1 MEKAKLVFAAAN
13 LVAATAFGYVSERCS
28 PKSVVRGAPICPALV
43 STNAAGHVLVDFGRH
58 AFGWLEADVAV
69 TGKYTVIWGELVDA
83 GGSVVT
89 NRRFTVDEGTVRC
102 ACTKGEFIRTG
113 IQRIP
118 YVNAN
123 DSVYFGKD
131 EPDGAPV
138 GDFGTIM
145 PFRWVEI
152 VETPTPDI
160 CRSIRQIPVW
170 YPYDMDEESFVSSS
184 LALNKVHDFCKY
196 SILATSFL
204 GRFVDGDRERLT
216 YEADSLIAQ
225 LGSYAMSS
233 DYGLPRRT
241 LDWVSDH
248 STWPTEW
255 KQYFVRMC
263 WLDWMYTGDTSR
275 ISRYYDL
282 MKNHRMWSDCTRESD
297 GLLVTDYKKTGD
309 INRPRDIVDWA
320 MCYRDGFVFTNV
332 NAIVNALR
340 YSNLRDMADM
350 AGAIGRETDAEWFA
364 EEAERVRHAYLKTF
378 VDMKTGLIRD
388 GEGVDHFTVQAN
400 AVAITTGVL
409 PKEYHKRVA
418 DYVCR
423 KGMSCSTYMAQH
435 VLEALCMAG
444 RVDEAL
450 ALMTSSDERGW
461 LAMMSKGATIT
472 MEFWDLTLKEK
483 WRVPDMNHAWSTAP
497 LNVIVRCILGVMPL
511 EPGFEKIS
519 VKPRLGSLS
528 LVNARIP
535 TASGTVSLRI
545 GNTGSMYYVELDS
558 PAPVRF
564 EAFNS
569 VRELSAGH
577 HQFNISALRHYRTTP
592 TPQHKERACRR
603 SLAPRL

>member
-1 MEKAKLVFAAAN
+1 MNKAKLVFAAAS
-13 LVAATAFGYVSERCS
+13 LATAIAFGFEGERCS
-28 PKSVVRGAPICPALV
+28 PKPVVRGEPAYPV
-43 STNAAGHVLVDFGRH
+43 SVTTNAAGHVLLDFGRH
-58 AFGWLEADVAV
+58 AFGWLEVDASV
-69 TGKYTVIWGELVDA
+69 TGKYAVIWGELVDA
-83 GGSVVT
+83 GGFVVT
-89 NRRFTVDEGTVRC
+89 NRRFTVDEGTIRC
-102 ACTKGEFIRTG
+102 ACTKGEFVRTG

-123 DSVYFGKD
+123 DSVYFGKN

-138 GDFGTIM
+138 GDFGTVM

-160 CRSIRQIPVW
+160 WRSIRQIPVW
-170 YPYDMDEESFVSSS
+170 YPYDMGEESFESSS
-184 LALNKVHDFCKY
+184 AALNKVHDFCKY

-255 KQYFVRMC
+255 KQYFVHMC

-282 MKNHRMWSDCTRESD
+282 MKNHRIWSDCARKSD
-297 GLLVTDYKKTGD
+297 GLLVTDYANTGD
-309 INRPRDIVDWA
+309 TSRPCDIVDWA

-350 AGAIGRETDAEWFA
+350 SRAIGREDDAEWFA
-364 EEAERVRHAYLKTF
+364 DEAGRVRRAYLKAF
-378 VDMKTGLIRD
+378 VDPQTGLVRD
-388 GEGVDHFTVQAN
+388 GEGVSHFTVQAN
-400 AVAITTGVL
+400 AVAITSGVL
-409 PKEYHKRVA
+409 PKEYHRRVA
-418 DYVCR
+418 DYIR
-423 KGMSCSTYMAQH
+423 GKGMSCSTYMAQH
-435 VLEALCMAG
+435 VLEALCVAG
-444 RVDEAL
+444 RVDDAL
-450 ALMTSSDERGW
+450 ALMTSSGERGW
-461 LAMMSKGATIT
+461 LAMMDKGATIT
-472 MEFWDLTLKEK
+472 MEFWDLTMKEK

-497 LNVIVRCILGVMPL
+497 LNVIARCILGITPL
-511 EPGFEKIS
+511 EPGFAKIS
-519 VKPRLGSLS
+519 VKPRLGTLS
-528 LVNARIP
+528 QVAARIP

-545 GNTGSMYYVELDS
+545 SNTGSTYYVELDS

-564 EAFNS
+564 EAFDS
-569 VRELSAGH
+569 ARELSAGR
-577 HQFNISALRHYRTTP
+577 HQFNIMLKVASPGLRGMRP
-592 TPQHKERACRR
+592 G
-603 SLAPRL
+603 L